1 MSMVNFDVYR
11 STQSPV
17 SSIAK
22 ATQPVVVQFS
32 TLPPEMAVTQP
43 SKQELV
49 LAVAHLNRYIASAVS
64 SIEFSVDDDSGKTV
78 VKVVDSETR
87 KVLRQI
93 PNAEALSLSKSL
105 DRVEGL
111 IIKQKV

>member
-1 MSMVNFDVYR
+1 MSLVNLDAYRRVQSSATNVINMVR
-11 STQSPV
+11 PAAAQLPTQ
-17 SSIAK
+17 
-22 ATQPVVVQFS
+22 
-32 TLPPEMAVTQP
+32 AVEQNEIQP
-43 SKQELV
+43 SKEELSS
-49 LAVAHLNRYIASAVS
+49 AVAHLNQYIDSAIS
-64 SIEFSVDDDSGKTV
+64 SVEFSMDSDSGKTV
-78 VKVVDSETR
+78 VKVIDSETR

>member
-1 MSMVNFDVYR
+1 MSLINLDAYR
-11 STQSPV
+11 SIQSSGVNLANMVRP
-17 SSIAK
+17 SPTKPPAEMLE
-22 ATQPVVVQFS
+22 AHVV
-32 TLPPEMAVTQP
+32 QP
-43 SKQELV
+43 SKEELIS
-49 LAVAHLNRYIASAVS
+49 AVAHLNQYIASAVS

-78 VKVVDSETR
+78 IKVVDSETR

>member
-1 MSMVNFDVYR
+1 MSLINLDAYW
-11 STQSPV
+11 STQSSGVNIANMVRPSTTKPPV
-17 SSIAK
+17 EMSEAH
-22 ATQPVVVQFS
+22 VV
-32 TLPPEMAVTQP
+32 QP
-43 SKQELV
+43 SKEELTS
-49 LAVAHLNRYIASAVS
+49 AVAHLNQYIASAVT

-111 IIKQKV
+111 IIRQKV

>member
-1 MSMVNFDVYR
+1 MSLVNLDVYR
-11 STQSPV
+11 SVQSPV
-17 SSIAK
+17 LNVAK
-22 ATQPVVVQFS
+22 VAQPAVVQFQTIVS
-32 TLPPEMAVTQP
+32 EVAVVEP
-43 SKQELV
+43 SKQELT
-49 LAVAHLNRYIASAVS
+49 LAVEHLNRYIASAVS
-64 SIEFSVDDDSGKTV
+64 SIEFSVDEDSGKTV

>member
-1 MSMVNFDVYR
+1 MSLVNIDIYR
-11 STQSPV
+11 SAQSPI

-22 ATQPVVVQFS
+22 VTQPVVAQFPAQS
-32 TLPPEMAVTQP
+32 SDVSGAQP
-43 SKQELV
+43 NKQELV
-49 LAVAHLNRYIASAVS
+49 SAVAHLNQYIASAVS
-64 SIEFSVDDDSGKTV
+64 SIEFSVDEDSGKTV
-78 VKVVDSETR
+78 VKVIDSETR

>member
-1 MSMVNFDVYR
+1 MSLVNLDVYR

-17 SSIAK
+17 SSISRVAQPIAIQFPAQASDVA
-22 ATQPVVVQFS
+22 ATQPN
-32 TLPPEMAVTQP
+32 
-43 SKQELV
+43 KQELV
-49 LAVAHLNRYIASAVS
+49 SAVAHLNRYIASAVS
-64 SIEFSVDDDSGKTV
+64 SIEFSVDEDSGKTV
-78 VKVVDSETR
+78 VKVIDSETR